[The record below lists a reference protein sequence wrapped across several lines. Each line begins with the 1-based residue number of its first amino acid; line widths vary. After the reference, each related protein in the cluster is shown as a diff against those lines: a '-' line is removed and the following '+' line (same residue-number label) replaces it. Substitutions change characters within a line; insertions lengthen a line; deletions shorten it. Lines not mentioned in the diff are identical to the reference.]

1 MSALAAI
8 SLVGATVRHDIARY
22 VDALFTVYLILIFA
36 YVVVSIMYSVGIRP
50 PYSRW
55 WRALTDF
62 LNSVVEPYLRL
73 FRRFLPMFGPLD
85 LSPMVATFAL
95 IIVWRIVVSA
105 IDG

>member
-1 MSALAAI
+1 VSALAAI

-55 WRALTDF
+55 WRAVTEF
-62 LNSVVEPYLRL
+62 LSSVVEPYLRI
-73 FRRFLPMFGPLD
+73 FRRFLPMLGPLD
-85 LSPMVATFAL
+85 LSPMVATFVL
-95 IIVWRIVVSA
+95 IIVWRVVVSL
-105 IDG
+105 IEG

>member
-1 MSALAAI
+1 MNAI
-8 SLVGATVRHDIARY
+8 AVEATVRHDVARY

-55 WRALTDF
+55 WNAIVDF
-62 LNSVVEPYLRL
+62 LRQVVEPYLRI
-73 FRRFLPMFGPLD
+73 FRRFLPSFGPLD